1 MFSDKHVSFLLLRL
15 GLILSKKLRGRNW
28 RQNKIKLSGGVWL
41 EILAHP
47 SMWRGQMQWCSW
59 FPETVFSMTF
69 VTGTSSKPGV
79 RLTIRFN
86 YPGVWFQ
93 SPGCSEGESSG
104 RACTSR
110 LLLHTCHRFVLF
122 LCSLEHQVCFL
133 LHPCAYFLWKKKK
146 KIGIRRSKK
155 SPVLALCLV
164 PPHCPSWP
172 SPQVGAIPVHMLPW
186 FQFAFSKRPNTLPS
200 RAASAIMSCTQLSSP
215 PSCWAVPLLYIWICD
230 HFSVSL

>member
-1 MFSDKHVSFLLLRL
+1 MVSKSWLL
-15 GLILSKKLRGRNW
+15 W
-28 RQNKIKLSGGVWL
+28 RWVFW
-41 EILAHP
+41 P
-47 SMWRGQMQWCSW
+47 SMYIQAAPPYLPPICFIPLQPGASSVLPATSVCI
-59 FPETVFSMTF
+59 FSL
-69 VTGTSSKPGV
+69 K
-79 RLTIRFN
+79 
-86 YPGVWFQ
+86 
-93 SPGCSEGESSG
+93 
-104 RACTSR
+104 
-110 LLLHTCHRFVLF
+110 
-122 LCSLEHQVCFL
+122 
-133 LHPCAYFLWKKKK
+133 KKKK